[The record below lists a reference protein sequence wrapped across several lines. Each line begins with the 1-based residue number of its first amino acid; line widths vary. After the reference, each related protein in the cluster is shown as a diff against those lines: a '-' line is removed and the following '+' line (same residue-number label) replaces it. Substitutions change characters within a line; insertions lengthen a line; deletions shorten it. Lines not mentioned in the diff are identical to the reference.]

1 MTMMPIIC
9 KEVMTKYVFRFVRPY
24 RPKRS
29 TLQDYGFDYSDN
41 EDANES
47 GSVDVEN
54 MYYKAKCMNN
64 PSAFDRI

>member
-1 MTMMPIIC
+1 MSFAHILPQSL
-9 KEVMTKYVFRFVRPY
+9 P
-24 RPKRS
+24 

-54 MYYKAKCMNN
+54 MYYKAKCA
-64 PSAFDRI
+64 SSLSVFDMT

>member
-1 MTMMPIIC
+1 MSFDSLNHLDLQTP
-9 KEVMTKYVFRFVRPY
+9 P
-24 RPKRS
+24 

-54 MYYKAKCMNN
+54 MYYKAKCT
-64 PSAFDRI
+64 SGLSIFERI